1 MAGSVGAHLVSW
13 AQTRIDARRPGPVAD
28 LRPGAQWEWRGRPIP
43 LPPMSD
49 DDDRAISRA
58 ILGMLPVTRLRDG
71 LGGELPLL
79 DRCVSL
85 IHRTQV
91 FEATLVEITDL
102 ARPILLFRHAL
113 PPQGEPLRVAAPDWD
128 FATAPGTMPGELAAD
143 MAAAPLTATRIRV

>member
-1 MAGSVGAHLVSW
+1 
-13 AQTRIDARRPGPVAD
+13 
-28 LRPGAQWEWRGRPIP
+28 
-43 LPPMSD
+43 MSD

-58 ILGMLPVTRLRDG
+58 ILGMLPATRLRDG

-79 DRCVSL
+79 DRRVTL

-113 PPQGEPLRVAAPDWD
+113 PPQGEPLRVGEPVAAPG
-128 FATAPGTMPGELAAD
+128 ALPAELAAD
-143 MAAAPLTATRIRV
+143 MAPVPLTATRIRV